1 MAANLVQALFSAQ
14 NKTSD
19 NSLVLSGS
27 KTITVGNDLFVAWAG
42 DTGGSAYGCGD
53 NLGNTYSIIQET
65 LNAGAVRTILFRA
78 PITVGGTLTTVTVSW
93 TTNIT
98 AKGATIAEF
107 SGVGQSRTLATGTT
121 GSGTFVAATV
131 GGETLPVGGLAIGA
145 LGVEAPNT
153 FTAVSAGTPAVT
165 SVNAGQT
172 NTSGGS
178 TASNIGVGLY
188 YAIGPTTEP
197 SEFFQLAG
205 TSVSANNAGA
215 GGIYYPATSPQVT
228 ATDNLPADNAAQ
240 GTVAWTNASQAGISN
255 NSYATIVLT
264 AGQTSHTLRSVVM
277 RFNIPTTKF
286 IKGVEVVVEC
296 KKALVASQNM
306 SASLVLSSFEA
317 GNTNTA
323 VVSQTESS
331 IVLGSPTDR
340 WGLTLTPTDVN
351 SASFGCDCWLENVLA
366 DTYSVDNIYM
376 RVYFGDSSH
385 IPHHPK
391 LTPQFFQSKRKY
403 I

>member
-197 SEFFQLAG
+197 SEL
-205 TSVSANNAGA
+205 
-215 GGIYYPATSPQVT
+215 
-228 ATDNLPADNAAQ
+228 
-240 GTVAWTNASQAGISN
+240 
-255 NSYATIVLT
+255 
-264 AGQTSHTLRSVVM
+264 
-277 RFNIPTTKF
+277 
-286 IKGVEVVVEC
+286 
-296 KKALVASQNM
+296 
-306 SASLVLSSFEA
+306 
-317 GNTNTA
+317 
-323 VVSQTESS
+323 
-331 IVLGSPTDR
+331 
-340 WGLTLTPTDVN
+340 
-351 SASFGCDCWLENVLA
+351 
-366 DTYSVDNIYM
+366 
-376 RVYFGDSSH
+376 
-385 IPHHPK
+385 
-391 LTPQFFQSKRKY
+391 
-403 I
+403 